1 MYYYYYY
8 YWDAKHLV
16 KAIRWNLRI
25 KLKIKYNFLLLLVV
39 IAPWGEVSVI
49 LLPCFLMLCTPC
61 VTKQMSYTFFP
72 LIKFYLIRL
81 SLAHSVQK
89 IQIVSIYILLPPFFH
104 ITLLFYLCLYI
115 CCSCF
120 FSHLF
125 ISHPVFSFNTQSCTK
140 ILLPI
145 KIL

>member
-1 MYYYYYY
+1 M
-8 YWDAKHLV
+8 
-16 KAIRWNLRI
+16 
-25 KLKIKYNFLLLLVV
+25 LVV

-61 VTKQMSYTFFP
+61 VIKQMSYTFFP

-125 ISHPVFSFNTQSCTK
+125 FLIPFSPSTHNLVPKFYCQLKFYKKETQRNSQNNTASTVNR
-140 ILLPI
+140 I
-145 KIL
+145 KN